1 MAEIRTVRS
10 VEGYEPK
17 LTKILDRNGRE
28 TLYLLVADRKEW
40 FFRWCQANGKV
51 GKLDDSEYAICESAK
66 LVIVTAKVMV
76 DGEVVA
82 QSSASRVYD
91 PNNPDP
97 GATPIQEAGTSA
109 LGRALANYGFSTA
122 NCAPDPEEL
131 KTLADAPVALDQFE
145 ANPMMALITGNENQ
159 TPDTEDNGSQVPNA
173 EDNGSQIPVHQSN
186 STTHA
191 APNTGKSESG
201 RAQKSGIT
209 KAPDIA
215 PVNSIEEACR
225 AILPITGK
233 KGNTLGLLWNTTND
247 KRMIYFIAG
256 KGNRPFALAN
266 DYPNLVHACKLIIG
280 VA

>member
-1 MAEIRTVRS
+1 MAEVKTVRA

-17 LTKILDRNGRE
+17 LTKIMDRNGRE
-28 TLYLLVADRKEW
+28 TLYLLVAERKEW

-51 GKLDDSEYAICESAK
+51 GMLDDSEYTIHENAK
-66 LVIVTAKVMV
+66 LVVVTAKVIV
-76 DGEVVA
+76 DGAIVA
-82 QSSASRVYD
+82 KSSASRVYD
-91 PNNPDP
+91 PNNPDL

-131 KTLADAPVALDQFE
+131 KTLADAPVTLDQFE
-145 ANPMMALITGNENQ
+145 ANPMMALITDDESQ
-159 TPDTEDNGSQVPNA
+159 APHVVDDGSQVPHV
-173 EDNGSQIPVHQSN
+173 EDNGNQIPVQQS
-186 STTHA
+186 SATPPA
-191 APNTGKSESG
+191 AASKPEHEKDK
-201 RAQKSGIT
+201 KSGAT

-215 PVNSIEEACR
+215 PVNSVEEAYR
-225 AILPITGK
+225 AVLPVTGK

-256 KGNRPFALAN
+256 KGNRPFAWAD

-280 VA
+280 IA